1 MDSATPIWALVLAF
15 FCPPLI
21 YTDLITFR
29 SVPGARLAGGG
40 IGLGRVI
47 SLSFLLNSGRFPRG
61 LSSASSNHVH
71 SFPPPARGHVAG
83 GELSGDSIQCLCS
96 LARALGAGP
105 SGVIPLLPA
114 CLWVSEFGSLWRTP
128 LLSSLRPLFLTLGI
142 PPCQEVR

>member
-40 IGLGRVI
+40 IGLGRVV
-47 SLSFLLNSGRFPRG
+47 SFSFLLNSGHFLRG

-71 SFPPPARGHVAG
+71 SFPPPAGGMLQEGSFRGTLYNA
-83 GELSGDSIQCLCS
+83 S
-96 LARALGAGP
+96 ALWPGLWGQ
-105 SGVIPLLPA
+105 VPL
-114 CLWVSEFGSLWRTP
+114 G
-128 LLSSLRPLFLTLGI
+128 
-142 PPCQEVR
+142 